1 MPRLEHAGWQTHLR
15 STGPRRRDGCVET
28 ESPDGEQRASR
39 EELNEIRNR
48 GVTARYPRLFVP
60 VLPALR
66 ASDCKLNTFRAR
78 TNARHRDKL
87 SANRFPY
94 VCMQPIQA
102 DTDFLASLTFSCCTL
117 FRNVSLCCQGR
128 FYTTEERREERY

>member
-94 VCMQPIQA
+94 VCM
-102 DTDFLASLTFSCCTL
+102 
-117 FRNVSLCCQGR
+117 
-128 FYTTEERREERY
+128 